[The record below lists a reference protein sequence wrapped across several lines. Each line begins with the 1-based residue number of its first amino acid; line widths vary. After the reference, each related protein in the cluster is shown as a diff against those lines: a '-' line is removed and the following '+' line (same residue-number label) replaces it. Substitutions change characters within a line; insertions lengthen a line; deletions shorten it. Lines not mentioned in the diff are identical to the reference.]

1 MFKILFFIFFTY
13 VFSLKTNAYLPRI
26 LKNSVFVES
35 KNDCKYS
42 IILFPGYGKS
52 GISYFNLCNKVNEKL
67 NDSASVLY
75 LDYGATSPF
84 KLERDANIIGKECV
98 EFVKSKNKD
107 VKEIYFMGHSA
118 GGYYAIE
125 PAEKYGDGFIQM
137 GSVLNSKGDLFWR
150 EKSLKSYG
158 KKILTLLG
166 EKDGY
171 LNYLNSVQE
180 FQDIEDDDLKTKPIV
195 IEKNV
200 NHLQMADN
208 IETSYARL
216 FKKNDLLSPLTLKQ
230 AHENI
235 ANTITSFIQNTTDI
249 HIKTNKSKEIIDDY
263 LNLHNNLDELYE
275 NVQKMV
281 LGANSLNIFN
291 ITNIQHENF
300 FEFVYSKPKFL
311 VNGDIETHSYL
322 SKTFKNGL
330 YSKSLCIKMK
340 NQQAFLNQSRYS
352 NCKLDSEISSKEINR
367 QIFEEQFLDFCP
379 INVIYEEEIFTPE
392 TFGGSLK
399 WLESE
404 ISVKYDEKN
413 DNLTIKSPVFISNN
427 NDFFLERYNGMK
439 YMKLLSPQMASEIKR
454 LYYIE

>member
-1 MFKILFFIFFTY
+1 MFKILLFIFFNY
-13 VFSLKTNAYLPRI
+13 VCSLKTKSYLPRI
-26 LKNSVFVES
+26 VKNSVFVES
-35 KNDCKYS
+35 KNECKYS
-42 IILFPGYGKS
+42 IILFPGFGKS

-67 NDSASVLY
+67 NNSASFLY
-75 LDYGATSPF
+75 LDFGATSPF
-84 KLERDANIIGKECV
+84 KLEQDANIIGKECV

-107 VKEIYFMGHSA
+107 VKEIYFMGHSVGA
-118 GGYYAIE
+118 YYAIE

-137 GSVLNSKGDLFWR
+137 GNVLNSKGDLFWR
-150 EKSLKSYG
+150 KKSLKNYE

-171 LNYLNSVQE
+171 LNYLNCVQE
-180 FQDIEDDDLKTKPIV
+180 FQDINDDDLKIKPIV

-216 FKKNDLLSPLTLKQ
+216 IKKNDLLSTLTLKQ

-235 ANTITSFIQNTTDI
+235 ANTISSFIQNTTEV
-249 HIKTNKSKEIIDDY
+249 HFKTNKTKEIINNY
-263 LNLHNNLDELYE
+263 LNLHTNLEELSG

-281 LGANSLNIFN
+281 LGARDLDIFKT
-291 ITNIQHENF
+291 TNIIHENF

-311 VNGDIETHSYL
+311 VNGNIETHSYL

-352 NCKLDSEISSKEINR
+352 NCKLNSEISSKEINR
-367 QIFEEQFLDFCP
+367 EIFDAQFLEMCP
-379 INVIYEEEIFTPE
+379 INVIYEEEVFTSD

-404 ISVKYDEKN
+404 ISVKYDEKSGN
-413 DNLTIKSPVFISNN
+413 IRIKSPVFISNN
-427 NDFFLERYNGMK
+427 FFLERYDGMK
-439 YMKLLSPQMASEIKR
+439 YMKLLSPQMASEIKS
-454 LYYIE
+454 LYYNE